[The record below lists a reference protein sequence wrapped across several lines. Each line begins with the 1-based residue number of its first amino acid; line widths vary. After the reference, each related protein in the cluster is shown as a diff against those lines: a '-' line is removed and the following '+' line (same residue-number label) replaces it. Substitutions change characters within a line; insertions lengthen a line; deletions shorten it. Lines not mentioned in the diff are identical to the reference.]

1 MKKQPEKQFIEQLIN
16 QSIKRLKDEYELLNS
31 TMLNALHQNI
41 DILINHSEKWFPDG
55 IPLEFKGV
63 LNSLMTVS
71 YLYFQE
77 KGDVGTFEAD
87 TRYEEFRP
95 DSFINNVISD
105 MESILRLKN
114 ISVDLQV
121 SDSTIRTSRKT
132 LRDALYNI
140 FLSISQFMKDG
151 SSTKIELRD
160 ESSRMRLS
168 LGFNNLSDHLPDIS
182 KLSKVFYSYFDGS
195 EYHINVGIN
204 VALENL
210 RNIGVIVKVSSV
222 RGTNSLL
229 FSLTIPTTH
238 FLDTIEE
245 IRKDNVVAR
254 EGAQGEEIGLCF
266 EDIILEMVI
275 METLSENGYS
285 SSRVAM
291 GDIREGKIR
300 CRKLVA
306 DCESLAKSRVSAEE
320 LPALTGHIDRLVII
334 YGDNDC
340 NLPADSEKIVL
351 IRKPFDVDAVI
362 SHLR

>member
-1 MKKQPEKQFIEQLIN
+1 MEKHFIEQLIN
-16 QSIKRLKDEYELLNS
+16 QSIKRLKDEYELLNT
-31 TMLNALHQNI
+31 TMLNAIHQNI
-41 DILINHSEKWFPDG
+41 DILINHSEKWFPG
-55 IPLEFKGV
+55 GVPVEFKDV

-87 TRYEEFRP
+87 PRYEEFRP
-95 DSFINNVISD
+95 DGFLNNVIAD

-114 ISVDLQV
+114 ISVDFQV
-121 SDSTIRTSRKT
+121 SDSTIRTSRKI
-132 LRDALYNI
+132 LRDSLYNI
-140 FLSISQFMKDG
+140 FLSISQFMNDS

-160 ESSRMRLS
+160 ESSRMRLV

-182 KLSKVFYSYFDGS
+182 KLYRVFYSYFDGN

-210 RNIGVIVKVSSV
+210 RNIGVMAKVSSV
-222 RGTNSLL
+222 RGANSLQFDL
-229 FSLTIPTTH
+229 SIPTTH
-238 FLDTIEE
+238 FLDTIDV
-245 IRKDNVVAR
+245 IRKDNVVPR
-254 EGAQGEEIGLCF
+254 EAAQGEEIGLCF

-285 SSRVAM
+285 SSRVAIS
-291 GDIREGKIR
+291 DIREGKIR

-306 DCESLAKSRVSAEE
+306 DCESLTRSMVSAEE
-320 LPALTGHIDRLVII
+320 LPGLSERIDKLVII

-340 NLPADSEKIVL
+340 ITPPESDKIIL
-351 IRKPFDVDAVI
+351 IKKPFDIDIVI
-362 SHLR
+362 SHLK